1 MEMEELLDEEDFL
14 DEVEEVEDILFLD
27 LWRVLV
33 F

>member
-1 MEMEELLDEEDFL
+1 MEMEELLDEEDFS

>member
-14 DEVEEVEDILFLD
+14 DEVEEVEDILFRD